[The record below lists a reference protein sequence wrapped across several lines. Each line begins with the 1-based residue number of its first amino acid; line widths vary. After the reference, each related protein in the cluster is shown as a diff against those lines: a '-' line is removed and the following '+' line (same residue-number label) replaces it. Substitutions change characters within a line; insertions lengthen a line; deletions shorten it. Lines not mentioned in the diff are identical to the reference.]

1 MTTKDISSYNLQN
14 GVTTAAMT
22 DQEMEDLDSQLEV
35 NFFQSISRGFIKLKQ
50 VQLPVIQRF
59 LSHSTKCI

>member
-1 MTTKDISSYNLQN
+1 MYNLQN

-35 NFFQSISRGFIKLKQ
+35 HFFQSISRGFLKPKQ
-50 VQLPVIQRF
+50 AQLPAIQRF
-59 LSHSTKCI
+59 LSHSMK